1 MKKLIRLSFFALVA
15 TFTLASCETKNTENA
30 TENAGD
36 AIEADVEATGDSLE
50 ANTDQA
56 VDATTG
62 AVNEAGSEVKEEAK
76 DASH

>member
-1 MKKLIRLSFFALVA
+1 MKKLARISFFAFAA
-15 TFTLASCETKNTENA
+15 TFAFAACETKNTENA

-56 VDATTG
+56 VDATEN
-62 AVNEAGSEVKEEAK
+62 AADEAAAEVKEET
-76 DASH
+76 HN